1 MSITNTNTAFQ
12 ETNLQNISN
21 NTNDTSVNLQA
32 TTGLDAQNVNSRNSL
47 NNIDSTSISRTVQQ
61 QQIAQMAIAHIV
73 RDIDKCEAEIAAIKS
88 PKGLQKFINVLQTIF
103 NLIDSTIKTPTQRIA
118 ELRANVQNK
127 LQQLNEYNVIW
138 QSCYISQSAS
148 QSSGT
153 SPIQTQD
160 TNSEVQADEVTP
172 NAEEAQSLAQQAVQ
186 DTRELHQKNLPE
198 PFLREANKQ
207 TLTLIFGKLD
217 EKASA
222 FTDASTS
229 INEPHQRQAAM
240 VGDTGVPP
248 PPPPPPPPPGAVGS
262 ATVSSN
268 GASTNSANAS
278 NAHNALEENFDN
290 DLKAFQEL
298 QSKGKTVE
306 FSFSYRGLQ
315 GNEVARKLASRSIHN
330 KGELTAYQQD
340 LSKSVDRLNGEID
353 SLKKPIDE
361 LKNKIQAAI
370 NDCLSN
376 TTTVKQVV
384 CGKSIDC
391 TLSLDEG
398 QKNLYGSNP
407 LAFFNDL
414 ELLKMQGLIND
425 TQYQTLSDL
434 RDQKLTNGTQTDFQN
449 RLDSIKSINDA
460 IAQLKNESNAS
471 ATLLPKCK
479 TGMDQQI
486 AELVEQQSKL
496 PDELKYYWLDFSYN
510 SLQSEISNIIR
521 DNESKIKDINNQID
535 QLKGKLKNAQTEF
548 EKMQNSFKSE
558 LADKIAA
565 DYKDSFDAYIKN
577 PINTGTGEP
586 TDKTSL
592 QITHLFNQ
600 HPKLKELKL
609 IAPEILQKNI
619 KNLQA
624 QKEKLENVDI
634 TQLLKSKT
642 AQMSVENLLVSLKD
656 ENIEVLQNTI
666 TWMNSHA
673 QFQGMQGKFM
683 LDPVINPKE
692 FSANSAILN
701 KLAQKIGCSELGING
716 QFRENLRQLSGWVNL
731 LNELKKQPDAS
742 SFIHDT
748 TQKGMSSIDIKKNDG
763 TAQIQNS
770 LTSYLYNQYAPVKSS
785 KISIPKRAP
794 SNTQPSQNNQQI
806 SGNQQVKLRSISNP
820 EEQKTIRTLTEKV
833 VPLIKN
839 FGQSTGINTSLWSL
853 GYARAEN
860 HNSKHSYSYQ
870 DYVDSI
876 KENQKQPDETN
887 IEFFVFANGQKFT
900 EDFGIRFCTRTEDG
914 QFTYT
919 DAYLTALL
927 YGQSLQ
933 SNEDIAR
940 QISNTDTAKTFIDAL
955 SKENADQQASAS
967 AQNQGNNVSA

>member
-391 TLSLDEG
+391 TLSFDEG

-486 AELVEQQSKL
+486 AEFVEQRSKL
-496 PDELKYYWLDFSYN
+496 PDKLSAYWLDFSYK
-510 SLQSEISNIIR
+510 SLLGDVDKIKASNQAKIDNLRRQITTEQDKLLSDNALTNLKNTLEDKGVSDDEIQGAISDHRADLILQIRFVRDKEILSNISTLKQHLIR
-521 DNESKIKDINNQID
+521 K
-535 QLKGKLKNAQTEF
+535 
-548 EKMQNSFKSE
+548 
-558 LADKIAA
+558 DKISSLEKQVQTLQTTI
-565 DYKDSFDAYIKN
+565 DI
-577 PINTGTGEP
+577 
-586 TDKTSL
+586 TSL
-592 QITHLFNQ
+592 LVQRN
-600 HPKLKELKL
+600 
-609 IAPEILQKNI
+609 
-619 KNLQA
+619 
-624 QKEKLENVDI
+624 
-634 TQLLKSKT
+634 
-642 AQMSVENLLVSLKD
+642 AQMSVENNLLTLANNLEDYQKAYNEIAND
-656 ENIEVLQNTI
+656 KRLQPFE
-666 TWMNSHA
+666 
-673 QFQGMQGKFM
+673 Q
-683 LDPVINPKE
+683 KE
-692 FSANSAILN
+692 KNKASTYTVVNKERFNELAKALN
-701 KLAQKIGCSELGING
+701 KIIEGTGFPLLDVSSNFKDSFQFVEQQLDFAKSLQDKVGQNLAQEIH
-716 QFRENLRQLSGWVNL
+716 NLAQAALPNIPQEMKRLNIVQRNL
-731 LNELKKQPDAS
+731 AKQ
-742 SFIHDT
+742 I
-748 TQKGMSSIDIKKNDG
+748 
-763 TAQIQNS
+763 
-770 LTSYLYNQYAPVKSS
+770 
-785 KISIPKRAP
+785 
-794 SNTQPSQNNQQI
+794 I
-806 SGNQQVKLRSISNP
+806 SGNPIKTNENTNNTTTGWGNVKIAKKTNQQQVQGNQQAPAAQQGFGGKLRSISNT
-820 EEQKTIRTLTEKV
+820 EEQNKMQILENKVAPKITSFLQELSTAKIDAGELYGATLQHNNNNAPSEQYKYE
-833 VPLIKN
+833 
-839 FGQSTGINTSLWSL
+839 NTLK
-853 GYARAEN
+853 R
-860 HNSKHSYSYQ
+860 
-870 DYVDSI
+870 I
-876 KENQKQPDETN
+876 QKAQGDISASN
-887 IEFFVFANGQKFT
+887 DMAFVQGQKFT
-900 EDFGIRFCTRTEDG
+900 EMFGIEFCKIDDNG
-914 QFTYT
+914 YFTYT
-919 DAYLTALL
+919 DAYTTAL
-927 YGQSLQ
+927 SCVR
-933 SNEDIAR
+933 SPSI
-940 QISNTDTAKTFIDAL
+940 AKTISYSSAATQAFIDAL

>member
-172 NAEEAQSLAQQAVQ
+172 NAEEAQSLAQKAVQ

-248 PPPPPPPPPGAVGS
+248 PPPPPPPGAVRS

-278 NAHNALEENFDN
+278 NAHNALKENFNN

-306 FSFSYRGLQ
+306 FSVSYRDLQ
-315 GNEVARKLASRSIHN
+315 GNEVACKLASRSIHN

-391 TLSLDEG
+391 TLSFDEG

-486 AELVEQQSKL
+486 AEFVEQRSKL
-496 PDELKYYWLDFSYN
+496 PAELSAYWLNFSYE
-510 SLQSEISNIIR
+510 SLQGEIRNIIK
-521 DNESKIKDINNQID
+521 DNESKIKDINKQID
-535 QLKGKLKNAQTEF
+535 QLKEELKSAPTEF
-548 EKMQNSFKSE
+548 EEEQNRFKSK
-558 LADKIAA
+558 LANKIAA
-565 DYKDSFDAYIKN
+565 DYKDSFDAYIKD
-577 PINTGTGEP
+577 PVNTGTGEK
-586 TDKTSL
+586 TDKASL
-592 QITHLFNQ
+592 QITHLFIQ
-600 HPKLKELKL
+600 HPELKKLKL
-609 IAPEILQKNI
+609 IAPETLQKNI
-619 KNLQA
+619 ENLQA
-624 QKEKLENVDI
+624 QKKKLENVDI

-666 TWMNSHA
+666 TWMVKYA
-673 QFQGMQGKFM
+673 PLPGPQDKFT
-683 LDPVINPKE
+683 LDPLITPNE

-701 KLAQKIGCSELGING
+701 ELAQKTGCSELGING
-716 QFRENLRQLSGWVNL
+716 QFRENLRQLRGCVNL
-731 LNELKKQPDAS
+731 LKELKNQPDAS

-770 LTSYLYNQYAPVKSS
+770 LTSYLYNQYAPVA
-785 KISIPKRAP
+785 KISIPK
-794 SNTQPSQNNQQI
+794 
-806 SGNQQVKLRSISNP
+806 K
-820 EEQKTIRTLTEKV
+820 RT
-833 VPLIKN
+833 
-839 FGQSTGINTSLWSL
+839 
-853 GYARAEN
+853 
-860 HNSKHSYSYQ
+860 
-870 DYVDSI
+870 
-876 KENQKQPDETN
+876 
-887 IEFFVFANGQKFT
+887 
-900 EDFGIRFCTRTEDG
+900 
-914 QFTYT
+914 
-919 DAYLTALL
+919 
-927 YGQSLQ
+927 
-933 SNEDIAR
+933 
-940 QISNTDTAKTFIDAL
+940 
-955 SKENADQQASAS
+955 
-967 AQNQGNNVSA
+967 

>member
-1 MSITNTNTAFQ
+1 
-12 ETNLQNISN
+12 
-21 NTNDTSVNLQA
+21 
-32 TTGLDAQNVNSRNSL
+32 
-47 NNIDSTSISRTVQQ
+47 
-61 QQIAQMAIAHIV
+61 MAIAHIV

-172 NAEEAQSLAQQAVQ
+172 NAEEAQSLAQKAVQ

-248 PPPPPPPPPGAVGS
+248 PPPPPPGAVGS

-278 NAHNALEENFDN
+278 NAHNALKENFDN

-306 FSFSYRGLQ
+306 FSVSYRDLQ
-315 GNEVARKLASRSIHN
+315 GNEVACKLASRSIHN

-391 TLSLDEG
+391 TLSFDEG

-486 AELVEQQSKL
+486 AELVEQRSKL
-496 PDELKYYWLDFSYN
+496 PHELSAYWSEFSYD
-510 SLQSEISNIIR
+510 SLQGEISNILQ
-521 DNESKIKDINNQID
+521 DNQSKIKVINNQIT
-535 QLKGKLKNAQTEF
+535 QLKSKLKTAQTKF
-548 EKMQNSFKSE
+548 EKEQNSLKSE

-577 PINTGTGEP
+577 PINTGTGGP

-600 HPKLKELKL
+600 YPELKELKL

-666 TWMNSHA
+666 NWLVKHA
-673 QFQGMQGKFM
+673 PLPGTQGKFT
-683 LDPVINPKE
+683 LDPVITSKE
-692 FSANSAILN
+692 FWANSDILN
-701 KLAQKIGCSELGING
+701 ELARKTGCSELGING
-716 QFRENLRQLSGWVNL
+716 QFIENLRQLRGLVNL
-731 LNELKKQPDAS
+731 LKELKNQPDAS

-770 LTSYLYNQYAPVKSS
+770 LTSYLYNQYAPVA
-785 KISIPKRAP
+785 KISIPK
-794 SNTQPSQNNQQI
+794 
-806 SGNQQVKLRSISNP
+806 K
-820 EEQKTIRTLTEKV
+820 RT
-833 VPLIKN
+833 
-839 FGQSTGINTSLWSL
+839 
-853 GYARAEN
+853 
-860 HNSKHSYSYQ
+860 
-870 DYVDSI
+870 
-876 KENQKQPDETN
+876 
-887 IEFFVFANGQKFT
+887 
-900 EDFGIRFCTRTEDG
+900 
-914 QFTYT
+914 
-919 DAYLTALL
+919 
-927 YGQSLQ
+927 
-933 SNEDIAR
+933 
-940 QISNTDTAKTFIDAL
+940 
-955 SKENADQQASAS
+955 
-967 AQNQGNNVSA
+967 